1 MRSRKV
7 ATARHCRRG
16 PCVYRAIRD
25 GWPCPVIREKSQSR
39 AQNDSLSLSPAHDS
53 TIFIYTCE
61 PWAALCFG
69 RPIFGPKRMIFA
81 PIIPVGGERGEWSL
95 IKVIYCFHQNND
107 DSKCEVAHTSLP
119 IRLSKSSAD
128 WY

>member
-53 TIFIYTCE
+53 TIFIYTSE

-69 RPIFGPKRMIFA
+69 RPIFGPKHSR
-81 PIIPVGGERGEWSL
+81 GGLRPKGWTGLGGSFDRLPSVVVLELRGA
-95 IKVIYCFHQNND
+95 
-107 DSKCEVAHTSLP
+107 EVAE
-119 IRLSKSSAD
+119 R
-128 WY
+128 